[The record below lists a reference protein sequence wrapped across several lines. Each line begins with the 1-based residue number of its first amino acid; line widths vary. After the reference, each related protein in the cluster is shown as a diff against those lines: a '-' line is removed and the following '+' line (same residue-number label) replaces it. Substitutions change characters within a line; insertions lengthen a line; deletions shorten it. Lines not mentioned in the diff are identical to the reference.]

1 MIKCKGK
8 DYNGNTCR
16 NNIKDDTYF
25 CKYHYYMKDYTED
38 MLNNLTY
45 CSCCKKYYY
54 IVEGKICLQCKERGK
69 KNCEKKNKEK
79 IICEKDG
86 CTFQRSIENEFCG
99 KHQIEYFKK
108 EVIKSKKK
116 VCFNYIR
123 GCRNILENNYEKS
136 KCIECLKK
144 DRLHDKKK
152 RDNVSFE
159 IKKCEIVVNINNSD
173 NKEIDKIDTT
183 TKNNTTNDNDITT
196 DDDSITTDDN
206 SITTDNNDSITTDNN
221 DSITTDNN
229 DNITLDNNDNIT
241 SDDDNNKEKDN
252 IKIRNLRKNKYI
264 DDKLLE
270 EINNGN
276 YEIKCKKCKKF
287 SDKKNFID
295 KNGIITKKCI
305 ECREKAK
312 IIDSK
317 RIITEEIIK
326 KNKENAKKPE
336 RLETKREW
344 KEENYDKTAKYWL
357 DYRTKRIQ
365 NENDKYWENN
375 ATCMKAWRDKN
386 PEKTK
391 QINEDKKI
399 NIEKSFNTYKIS
411 ANSKNLLFELTKE
424 EFIEICSK
432 ECFYCGD
439 IQDKGFNGIDRIDCK
454 GNYVK
459 DNIVPCC
466 EICNWM
472 KNTLNQEVFF
482 NRIKHIMTKNKFI
495 TDSLYNN
502 SFNNS
507 NSLNYK
513 YYALS
518 AARRKI
524 EFNLDKKTFLYLI
537 HHNCYLC
544 GKKTD
549 DEHQNG
555 IDRVDNDKGY
565 ILENVQPCC
574 INCNL
579 IKNKFSLKIIF
590 DKFKKIM
597 IKKEFNVKN
606 IEFTPNIIS
615 QEIIYKF
622 YEIDNENID
631 EKDIQSL
638 INKKM
643 ELIEEKNKER
653 EKVRKKI
660 YRNNNKNN
668 DNLQKNIKKTPDEK
682 KEAERLKKQKQR
694 EKLREKYGDEEFKKT
709 RANEIA
715 VNRKKKK
722 ELENI
727 NNVSKEFL

>member
-54 IVEGKICLQCKERGK
+54 IVEGKLCSQCKERGK

-123 GCRNILENNYEKS
+123 GCRNILEINYEKS

-152 RDNVSFE
+152 RDNVNFE

-173 NKEIDKIDTT
+173 NKEIDTT
-183 TKNNTTNDNDITT
+183 TKDNTANDNDITTYDDVATNNDNIIIDDDSITT
-196 DDDSITTDDN
+196 DDDSITTND
-206 SITTDNNDSITTDNN
+206 DSITTDDDTTTNN
-221 DSITTDNN
+221 
-229 DNITLDNNDNIT
+229 
-241 SDDDNNKEKDN
+241 EKDN

-276 YEIKCKKCKKF
+276 YEIKCKRCKKF
-287 SDKKNFID
+287 SDKRNFID

-357 DYRTKRIQ
+357 DYRTKKIQ

-399 NIEKSFNTYKIS
+399 NINYSFKNYIRS

-472 KNTLNQEVFF
+472 KNTLNQEVFLK
-482 NRIKHIMTKNKFI
+482 RIEHIMIKNKFI
-495 TDSLYNN
+495 KGELKKEYFYDYKTSK
-502 SFNNS
+502 
-507 NSLNYK
+507 NYK
-513 YYALS
+513 SYKIS
-518 AARRKI
+518 ATKRNIKI
-524 EFNLDKKTFLYLI
+524 DIDKKTFLYLI

-574 INCNL
+574 GNCNF

-590 DKFKKIM
+590 EKFKKIM

-615 QEIIYKF
+615 QERIDKF
-622 YEIDNENID
+622 FQKNEDNFVCDDEKEYDTNNTDFIEETIKKNVENLEINNKEKERIRKQKYREKKIDNDGIKHLN
-631 EKDIQSL
+631 
-638 INKKM
+638 
-643 ELIEEKNKER
+643 
-653 EKVRKKI
+653 
-660 YRNNNKNN
+660 
-668 DNLQKNIKKTPDEK
+668 KKTPEEK
-682 KEAERLKKQKQR
+682 REAERLKKQIQR
-694 EKLREKYGDEEFKKT
+694 QKLREKYGDEEYKKI

-715 VNRKKKK
+715 EIRKKNDK
-722 ELENI
+722 
-727 NNVSKEFL
+727 